1 MVLSERHVPTEAER
15 FTALGEIAM
24 RGLALPEL
32 CSELSRVLETAFGLP
47 ATVFAVRPQSTQP
60 WRVYP
65 HDEAMASELGVRLL
79 AAPGGV
85 APVICGNRRYL
96 SIGLGAPSPQQA
108 VLLVPEGLD
117 VQPLKPMLGVVT
129 LGVSNGLFAAAVG
142 DQEVL
147 LGQIGRKLRAI
158 QQVSYQIN
166 NSYDLK
172 ELSASICS
180 IATQALGAQ
189 YAGLYHLD
197 GDSLK
202 VVEDLAVF
210 KTKGMSLL
218 KMLQEANSREAAKVM
233 PLAQS
238 GFLRQVVETGK
249 PTMIDLAADPSCCP
263 EAIREHALASAMAT
277 PLVTQREILGIFL
290 IGTKEPHAFSESEQ
304 ELLVD
309 LAQQAT
315 GAFITGKLYGQ
326 TVEEKQRADRMVEQ
340 LRYLNEAMGAIGQHL
355 NVATACEIL
364 LAHLPKF
371 VTSDRC
377 SMFLRRAEQWQF
389 VAGDRHGLEE
399 PPIAW
404 REALGAHPHA
414 KSLMLGTQE
423 LVGTPYEGA
432 ARVVLLPLTAQ
443 QESTGLVVLS
453 LPGELDPTA
462 LELVETLVGHTALT
476 IANAMMVEKVEQQA
490 ITDGLTGVFNRRYFN
505 DRLDTELQRSLRYSH
520 PVSLIIMDIDYFKKA
535 NDVLGHLGGDTVL
548 KQLAALLKEKVRK
561 VDIIARYGGEEFAII
576 LPETPYDSALFVAEK
591 IRAWIEEFPFTD
603 QEKLPHKVIT
613 SSLGVAT
620 YPDHAGNLEALISSA
635 DEALYEAKQNGRN
648 QVGRI
653 PKKVG

>member
-1 MVLSERHVPTEAER
+1 
-15 FTALGEIAM
+15 
-24 RGLALPEL
+24 
-32 CSELSRVLETAFGLP
+32 
-47 ATVFAVRPQSTQP
+47 
-60 WRVYP
+60 
-65 HDEAMASELGVRLL
+65 
-79 AAPGGV
+79 
-85 APVICGNRRYL
+85 
-96 SIGLGAPSPQQA
+96 
-108 VLLVPEGLD
+108 
-117 VQPLKPMLGVVT
+117 
-129 LGVSNGLFAAAVG
+129 
-142 DQEVL
+142 
-147 LGQIGRKLRAI
+147 
-158 QQVSYQIN
+158 
-166 NSYDLK
+166 
-172 ELSASICS
+172 
-180 IATQALGAQ
+180 
-189 YAGLYHLD
+189 
-197 GDSLK
+197 
-202 VVEDLAVF
+202 
-210 KTKGMSLL
+210 
-218 KMLQEANSREAAKVM
+218 
-233 PLAQS
+233 
-238 GFLRQVVETGK
+238 
-249 PTMIDLAADPSCCP
+249 
-263 EAIREHALASAMAT
+263 MAT

-290 IGTKEPHAFSESEQ
+290 VGTKEPHAFSDSEQ

-340 LRYLNEAMGAIGQHL
+340 LKFLNEAMGAIGQHL

-364 LAHLPKF
+364 AAHLPKF
-371 VTSDRC
+371 VATEHC
-377 SMFLRRAEQWQF
+377 SIFLRKGELWQF

-404 REALGAHPHA
+404 REAVSAHPQA
-414 KSLMLGTQE
+414 KSLVLSAQQ
-423 LVGTPYEGA
+423 LAGTPYQGA
-432 ARVVLLPLTAQ
+432 SRVVVLPLSTQ
-443 QESTGLVVLS
+443 QEATGLVVLS
-453 LPGELDPTA
+453 SAAEIDATA

-476 IANAMMVEKVEQQA
+476 IANALMVEKVEQQA

-576 LPETPYDSALFVAEK
+576 LPETPHESALFVAEK

-613 SSLGVAT
+613 SSLGVST
-620 YPDHAGNLEALISSA
+620 YPDHAGTVEGLISTA
-635 DEALYEAKQNGRN
+635 DEALYQAKQNGRN

>member
-1 MVLSERHVPTEAER
+1 MALSERHVPAEAER
-15 FTALGEIAM
+15 PTALGEIVM

-32 CSELSRVLETAFGLP
+32 CSELSRYCEAKVGLP
-47 ATVFAVRPQSTQP
+47 GAIFAVRPQSTQP

-65 HDEAMASELGVRLL
+65 HDETMASELGVRLL
-79 AAPGGV
+79 ALPGGV
-85 APVICGNRRYL
+85 APVIVGSRRYL
-96 SIGLGAPSPQQA
+96 SIGLGVSSPQQA

-117 VQPLKPMLGVVT
+117 VQPLKPLLGVLS
-129 LGVSNGLFAAAVG
+129 LGISNGLFAVAVG
-142 DQEVL
+142 DQEHL
-147 LGQIGRKLRAI
+147 LGQLGRKLRAI

-197 GDSLK
+197 GESFK

-218 KMLQEANSREAAKVM
+218 KMLQQANVREAAKVM
-233 PLAQS
+233 TRDQA

-249 PTMIDLAADPSCCP
+249 PTMLDLLASPEGCP
-263 EAIREHALASAMAT
+263 EAIREHALASAIAT

-290 IGTKEPHAFSESEQ
+290 VGTKEPHAFSESEQ

-340 LRYLNEAMGAIGQHL
+340 LKHLSEAMGAIGQHL
-355 NVATACEIL
+355 NVTTACEVL
-364 LAHLPKF
+364 VAHLPRF
-371 VTSDRC
+371 FAADRV
-377 SMFLRRAEQWQF
+377 SVYLRKGEQWPF
-389 VAGDRHGLEE
+389 VAGEREGLEE
-399 PPIAW
+399 PPVAW
-404 REALGAHPHA
+404 REALSAHPQA
-414 KSLMLGTQE
+414 KSLVLDARQ
-423 LVGTPYEGA
+423 LVGTPYERSP
-432 ARVVLLPLTAQ
+432 RVVLVPLVTQ
-443 QESTGLVVLS
+443 QEAIGLVVLS
-453 LPGELDPTA
+453 ASADLDPTA
-462 LELVETLVGHTALT
+462 LELIETLVGHTALT
-476 IANAMMVEKVEQQA
+476 IANAVMVEKVEQQA

-505 DRLDTELQRSLRYSH
+505 DRLDTELQRSFRYSH

-548 KQLAALLKEKVRK
+548 KQLAALLREKVRK

-576 LPETPYDSALFVAEK
+576 LPETGYDSALFVAEK

-613 SSLGVAT
+613 TSLGVST
-620 YPDHAGNLEALISSA
+620 FPDHASTVEELIHTA
-635 DEALYEAKQNGRN
+635 DEALYVAKQNGRN
-648 QVGRI
+648 QVGRMAR
-653 PKKVG
+653 PAG